1 MISIIMIKFKLRFFI
16 LRFKKTKDLKMLKT
30 AIMALILLSFTNL
43 SAVEKLEKLV
53 LSGPVASVSHPLIH
67 MVKTGALS
75 DIAKKV
81 EFKLWKNPDEL
92 RALTLKNR
100 ADFIAIP
107 TNVGANL
114 YNKGVKIKLLNV
126 SVWGILG
133 MVSRD
138 KTLKTLA
145 DFKGK
150 EIAMPFRADMPDILF
165 EEIVKAQG
173 MDPKKDFKLKY
184 MSNPFDAMQ
193 NLILRQVDHA
203 LLAEPAISIALK
215 KTGSYPLKIIAPD
228 LYRSVDLQEEWGQ
241 TFNVEAK
248 IPQAGMAVIGDMISN
263 KEVIK
268 RFNEE
273 YQKSLNWYKNNAK
286 EAAKMVI
293 EEIPMLDEEGVAES
307 IQHVQLNVVNA
318 QDAKKDLEFFY
329 QLLEKNNSKT
339 IGGKIPTENFYF

>member
-1 MISIIMIKFKLRFFI
+1 
-16 LRFKKTKDLKMLKT
+16 MLKKMT
-30 AIMALILLSFTNL
+30 IALILLSTLNL
-43 SAVEKLEKLV
+43 SASEKIEKLV

-67 MVKTGALS
+67 MIKTGALS

-81 EFKLWKNPDEL
+81 EFRLWKNPDEL
-92 RALTLKNR
+92 RALTLRNR

-107 TNVGANL
+107 TNVAANL

-133 MVSRD
+133 MITRD

-150 EIAMPFRADMPDILF
+150 EIAMPFRADMPDIIF
-165 EEIVKAQG
+165 EELVKAQG
-173 MDPKKDFKLKY
+173 LDPKKDFKLKY

-215 KTGSYPLKIIAPD
+215 KTGSFPLKLVAPD
-228 LYRSVDLQEEWGQ
+228 LYRSANLQEEWGK
-241 TFNVEAK
+241 TFKVEAK
-248 IPQAGMAVIGDMISN
+248 IPQAGMSVIGDMILN
-263 KEVIK
+263 EKVIK

-273 YQKSLNWYKNNAK
+273 YEKSLNWYKNNPK
-286 EAAKMVI
+286 EAAKMIV
-293 EEIPMLDEEGVAES
+293 EEMPMLDELGVEHS
-307 IQHVQLNVVNA
+307 IKHVQLNTVSA
-318 QDAKKDLEFFY
+318 QDSKKDLEFFY
-329 QLLEKNNSKT
+329 KLLERNNPKT
-339 IGGKIPTENFYF
+339 IGGKLPNESFYSK